1 MTELN
6 DVDSMLRDSFARIA
20 EPGDPAGV
28 ADAIR
33 SRLAAGDAGTPAQS
47 SGFGGGGLGPWLLGG
62 AIVVVT
68 ALGGGAIGASGLVGT
83 PPAEHIELT
92 VLAVD
97 ATTDAYDCPGGS
109 PVSTFTANERALVVA
124 RTKDSEWLA
133 VRDSYDY
140 ARTVWLPASVVSID
154 AGQGE
159 VEAIT
164 VGACVEPIV
173 VVNTPAPAPVVTEEP
188 VGPTADAKPQIT
200 GISQTEK
207 YINQIN
213 YTPDRSVFSVTA
225 TDDKSVASVT
235 ATWPAT
241 QDVPAGSA
249 NLVKTGG
256 VWIFTF
262 GPYTNGSFPDA
273 AVVITFTARDSAGQ
287 ASSAMTATVVVAYYL
302 G

>member
-6 DVDSMLRDSFARIA
+6 EIDSVLRGSFARMA

-62 AIVVVT
+62 AIVVVA

-83 PPAEHIELT
+83 PPAEQIELT

-124 RTKDSEWLA
+124 RTEDSAWLA

-140 ARTVWLPASVVSID
+140 SRTVWLPASVVSVD
-154 AGQGE
+154 AGQGD
-159 VEAIT
+159 
-164 VGACVEPIV
+164 VGVVPVQNCVVPQV
-173 VVNTPAPAPVVTEEP
+173 VVNTPAPVAVPVAPAAP
-188 VGPTADAKPQIT
+188 AADARPQIT

-207 YINQIN
+207 SINQVN
-213 YTPDRSVFSVTA
+213 YPPDRSVFSVSA
-225 TDDKSVASVT
+225 TDDKAVSSVT
-235 ATWPAT
+235 ATWPSSG
-241 QDVPAGSA
+241 DVPAGSA
-249 NLVKTGG
+249 NLAKSGG
-256 VWIFTF
+256 VWTFTF
-262 GPYTNGSFPDA
+262 GPYSNGSMPDA
-273 AVVITFTARDSAGQ
+273 VVTITFTALDSKGQ
-287 ASSAMTATVVVAYYL
+287 ASITRTATVTVSYIL
-302 G
+302 I